1 MERRESP
8 RPEQDLAGKVAVIT
22 GASKGIGR
30 AIAINLAKRGACVP
44 GTRCRTPEVDI

>member
-30 AIAINLAKRGACVP
+30 AIAINLAKRGACV
-44 GTRCRTPEVDI
+44 RAWHQMQNYKS